1 MSEYEYLVA
10 KNGRRMYSKV
20 ELMDAYTRLS
30 HTLNKTEYG
39 ASCNDIY
46 KSYKKGEFLKQ
57 W

>member
-57 W
+57 